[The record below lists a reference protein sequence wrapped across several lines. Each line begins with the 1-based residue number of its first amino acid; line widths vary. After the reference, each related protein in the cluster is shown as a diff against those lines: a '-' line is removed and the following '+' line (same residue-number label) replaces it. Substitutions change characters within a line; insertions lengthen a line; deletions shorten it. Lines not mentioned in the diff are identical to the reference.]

1 MRFRLS
7 ETEIQILR
15 DREIFVDP
23 FRDYTEDEAFELL
36 DRVRDFEVC
45 YAQDCGEDE
54 KLFFLYG
61 DLADKMQGQIP
72 E

>member
-15 DREIFVDP
+15 DREMFVDP
-23 FRDYTEDEAFELL
+23 SHDYTEDEAFELL
-36 DRVRDFEVC
+36 DRVRDLEVC
-45 YAQDCGEDE
+45 NAQDYGEDE

-61 DLADKMQGQIP
+61 DLADKMQSQIP